1 MANRIG
7 AHISPSITPYLS
19 DDSAQPASPPATP
32 SPSNTSARLTA
43 TCRADRTEKSDATK
57 LERFLRSLRER
68 QGNLTMRFPS
78 TNKRELDKRN
88 LADSCSGVARQVA
101 ARAIGLFGK
110 TATYRGEAKRFRDQ
124 ISEARRS
131 YPRLSRRLSS
141 RAFARALA
149 RSSWHDAHSRVI
161 KRLDATQSMLT
172 PRRIARYN
180 REVLPEQMKRLGRAD
195 APRQAEFHVEH
206 DSSRH
211 RDRLRRV
218 LATGAPVV
226 LGISAYYHA
235 AREPGPRWHNNCH
248 YVVAVKLPG
257 KQKVLIIDS
266 WPSAKHGGVTKQ
278 DLRRLRMPGTY
289 GAYRDRRGRRGPHPR
304 LGTIFGVFRHART
317 KEPFPAR
324 VPCAT
329 LRQP

>member
-7 AHISPSITPYLS
+7 AHISPSITPYF
-19 DDSAQPASPPATP
+19 DDKTAHPPAPPATP
-32 SPSNTSARLTA
+32 SQSNASVRLTA
-43 TCRADRTEKSDATK
+43 SCRVDKINKSDAGK
-57 LERFLRSLRER
+57 LEGFLRSLRET
-68 QGNLTMRFPS
+68 QGGVAARFPS
-78 TNKRELDKRN
+78 TSKRELIRRH

-101 ARAIGLFGK
+101 ARAIGLFGQ
-110 TATYRGEAKRFRDQ
+110 TVTYRGEARRFRGQ
-124 ISEARRS
+124 INETRRS

-149 RSSWHDAHSRVI
+149 RSPWHGAHSRVI
-161 KRLDATQSMLT
+161 DRLDATQSMRT
-172 PRRIARYN
+172 PKRIARYN
-180 REVLPEQMKRLGRAD
+180 REVLPEQLSRLGRAD
-195 APRQAEFHVEH
+195 APRPAEFHVEH

-235 AREPGPRWHNNCH
+235 TGEPGPRWHNNCH

-266 WPSAKHGGVTKQ
+266 WPGAKHGGVTKQ

-289 GAYRDRRGRRGPHPR
+289 GAYRDPRGRRGPHPR

-317 KEPFPAR
+317 KEPFAAR

-329 LRQP
+329 PRQP